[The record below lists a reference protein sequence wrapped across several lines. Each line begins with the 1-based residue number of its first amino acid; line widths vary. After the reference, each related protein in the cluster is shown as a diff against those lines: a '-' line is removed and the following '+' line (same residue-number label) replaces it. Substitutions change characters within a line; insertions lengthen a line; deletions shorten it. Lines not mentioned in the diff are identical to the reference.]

1 MRAHQT
7 DGFPG
12 RRPRHHQESLPVN
25 TPIFESVTA
34 NDPKTSLQLLNLA
47 AE

>member
-1 MRAHQT
+1 M
-7 DGFPG
+7 
-12 RRPRHHQESLPVN
+12 N

-34 NDPKTSLQLLNLA
+34 NDLKTSRQLLNLA

>member
-1 MRAHQT
+1 M
-7 DGFPG
+7 
-12 RRPRHHQESLPVN
+12 N

-34 NDPKTSLQLLNLA
+34 NDPKTSRQLLNLA